1 MKSIVKTI
9 ECETTAP
16 IQVINITDRVKSI
29 LEESGIQE
37 GSLTLLTQHTTTAIN
52 INEEEEGLQR
62 DMIDFLKHF
71 VPADGDYVHNRNA
84 ADGRPNAHSHLMTL
98 LTNSSETIPI
108 TQGKMLL
115 GDWQSLFFIELDGP
129 RPKRTVTIHIYG

>member
-1 MKSIVKTI
+1 VKSIIRKI
-9 ECETTAP
+9 EIETTES
-16 IQVINITDRVKSI
+16 IQIINITNQIKSI
-29 LEESGIQE
+29 LQESGIQE

-62 DMIDFLKHF
+62 DMIDFLKSF
-71 VPADGDYVHNRNA
+71 VPANGDYVHNRNA